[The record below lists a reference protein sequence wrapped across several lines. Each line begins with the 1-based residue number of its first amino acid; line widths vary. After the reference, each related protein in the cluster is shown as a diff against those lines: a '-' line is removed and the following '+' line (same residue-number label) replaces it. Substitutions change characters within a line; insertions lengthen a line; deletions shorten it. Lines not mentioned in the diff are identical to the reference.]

1 MEQLTTLQEMRTFRE
16 TLQGRVGLV
25 PTMGYLHEGH
35 LSLIRKAA
43 GENDHVIVSLFVNP
57 SQFGPEED
65 LDRYPRDLER
75 DAALCA
81 GEGVRGLFIPSAGEI
96 YPDGYQTYI
105 EVTRLTQ
112 HLCGLSRPT
121 HFRGVCTIVGKLFH
135 LVRPGRAYFGLK
147 DYQQYKVI
155 ERMVKDLH
163 FSVDVI
169 PCPIVRE
176 DDGLAMSSRNK
187 YLSKKGRRE
196 ALVLQ
201 QALREARQALDH
213 GERSAHHLQAVMEE
227 IVASVSSARL
237 DYARVVDAETLE
249 PFGGEINPGG
259 TLFALAVY
267 VENTRLIDNM
277 VWSNGQ

>member
-249 PFGGEINPGG
+249 PFEGEINPGG